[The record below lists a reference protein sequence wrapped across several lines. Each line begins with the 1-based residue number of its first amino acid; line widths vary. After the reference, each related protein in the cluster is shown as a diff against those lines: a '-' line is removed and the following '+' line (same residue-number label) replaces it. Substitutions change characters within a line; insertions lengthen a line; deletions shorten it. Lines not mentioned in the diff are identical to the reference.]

1 MFVYQPL
8 LASIRRFKQ
17 DRSGAFA
24 ISFVMMS
31 GFLLSMAA
39 FGLEGSRYI
48 TERARLSD
56 AMEQAAL
63 ALTAE
68 DNGDGAADHYHRF
81 KEDVALMAELG
92 MTSYRFS
99 ISWPRVL

>member
-1 MFVYQPL
+1 MFMQQPL

-39 FGLEGSRYI
+39 VWAG
-48 TERARLSD
+48 
-56 AMEQAAL
+56 
-63 ALTAE
+63 
-68 DNGDGAADHYHRF
+68 RF
-81 KEDVALMAELG
+81 TL
-92 MTSYRFS
+92 YY
-99 ISWPRVL
+99 